1 MAEPP
6 PPSTTL
12 TPTKCADSIP
22 LRDTHTS
29 QQGSLRG
36 LQDGSTA
43 TQSLRAFVG
52 ACRGEAVF
60 HGADGEAGARTVEAI
75 DLMYKASQSGEVAR
89 A

>member
-1 MAEPP
+1 M
-6 PPSTTL
+6 
-12 TPTKCADSIP
+12 
-22 LRDTHTS
+22 
-29 QQGSLRG
+29 RG

-75 DLMYKASQSGEVAR
+75 DLMYKAAQSGEVAR

>member
-1 MAEPP
+1 M
-6 PPSTTL
+6 T
-12 TPTKCADSIP
+12 CADSSER
-22 LRDTHTS
+22 LASRTS

-36 LQDGSTA
+36 MQDGSTA

-75 DLMYKASQSGEVAR
+75 DLMYKAAQSGAVAR